1 MNSPVRTLP
10 VRPRHIDGEAFGS
23 YVERLARDLNLP
35 LASLLKLTEFVAEDS
50 FRSLPVGFG
59 IASVDRPLEA
69 LAAATRHSDAEIQR
83 MLLTHYSSVALD
95 LSDLDPAVPDSFRRV
110 ALREWAYFSSTHIC
124 PLCVAED
131 DGALLL
137 RWRLPWSFA
146 CTKHEVLLV
155 DTCTKCGHRTG
166 SGRRDGRMAPAFITH
181 IPKPG
186 FCANPM
192 PTGFAYAGRSA
203 IPCGFPLAE
212 LATESVRSAADVIT
226 AQSQLD
232 LFLDSEVQ
240 PTVGGETVNTLSYFN
255 DLRSVVAVLLHTA
268 TRADLGSLHG
278 SRATAWSRC
287 EHQRRE
293 VTEAR
298 AAARARG
305 EGRSGP
311 RLRLYTAVPT
321 SAALLSAVVP
331 TAMRILAAPSSITLA
346 ERFAWV
352 TERAREIDSGLV
364 HRLDK
369 AVKFSA
375 PLQTAWQSAVK
386 AGGGFSTRAGLRG
399 TNDSGHTFG
408 AKHVPQL
415 LWMDIYEREFAH
427 LFPKNHPD
435 YARRFC
441 SVALVKFATGFTWKA
456 AGASLELDGAAA
468 ANQANYLILS
478 LSKNGL
484 SEDLGERLLQ
494 IAEFLDKNPGQR
506 IDYEARRRA
515 FAEFVVI
522 DDLCW
527 QQICD
532 ASSINVAT
540 LARRR
545 WASVWVSSELTGN
558 DFRLHTAMQGANA
571 ESCREMYR
579 RFVARDLP
587 HLHDA
592 LTAHAANLL
601 ERPSPAA

>member
-1 MNSPVRTLP
+1 
-10 VRPRHIDGEAFGS
+10 
-23 YVERLARDLNLP
+23 
-35 LASLLKLTEFVAEDS
+35 
-50 FRSLPVGFG
+50 
-59 IASVDRPLEA
+59 
-69 LAAATRHSDAEIQR
+69 
-83 MLLTHYSSVALD
+83 
-95 LSDLDPAVPDSFRRV
+95 
-110 ALREWAYFSSTHIC
+110 
-124 PLCVAED
+124 
-131 DGALLL
+131 
-137 RWRLPWSFA
+137 
-146 CTKHEVLLV
+146 
-155 DTCTKCGHRTG
+155 
-166 SGRRDGRMAPAFITH
+166 
-181 IPKPG
+181 
-186 FCANPM
+186 
-192 PTGFAYAGRSA
+192 
-203 IPCGFPLAE
+203 
-212 LATESVRSAADVIT
+212 
-226 AQSQLD
+226 
-232 LFLDSEVQ
+232 
-240 PTVGGETVNTLSYFN
+240 
-255 DLRSVVAVLLHTA
+255 
-268 TRADLGSLHG
+268 
-278 SRATAWSRC
+278 
-287 EHQRRE
+287 
-293 VTEAR
+293 
-298 AAARARG
+298 
-305 EGRSGP
+305 
-311 RLRLYTAVPT
+311 
-321 SAALLSAVVP
+321 
-331 TAMRILAAPSSITLA
+331 MRILAAPSSITLA